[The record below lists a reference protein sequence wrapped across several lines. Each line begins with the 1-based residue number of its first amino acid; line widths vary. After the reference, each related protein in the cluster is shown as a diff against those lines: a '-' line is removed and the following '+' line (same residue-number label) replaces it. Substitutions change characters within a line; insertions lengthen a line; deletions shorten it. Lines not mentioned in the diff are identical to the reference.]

1 VNSKIFTKTWE
12 EEPNEDTMENLYLT
26 FSLDNRDYAFEVR
39 YLVEIVAL
47 PPITSIPGTAGFLK
61 GVINLRGKVIPAL
74 DVRLRF
80 QMEPMEYHERTCALV
95 VQLDELVI
103 ALIVDKVNDVIRIP
117 KDHID
122 PAPKIGDSEASR
134 FIIATGRVG
143 DSVKI
148 LVDLT
153 KLLSDEE
160 SHAAK
165 QAGTFGT

>member
-1 VNSKIFTKTWE
+1 MNSKIFTKTWE
-12 EEPNEDTMENLYLT
+12 EESNEDTMEGLYLT

-47 PPITSIPGTAGFLK
+47 PPITTIPGTASFLK

-80 QMEPMEYHERTCALV
+80 QMESMDYHDRTCALV
-95 VQLDELVI
+95 VQLEDLII
-103 ALIVDKVNDVIRIP
+103 ALIVDKVNEVIRIP

-143 DSVKI
+143 DDVKI

-160 SHAAK
+160 SHAVRQTGAL
-165 QAGTFGT
+165 GT